1 MPVVSYLRVAQF
13 SHFISHIPI
22 RICIEF
28 QVYRVYKDCISGYK
42 GFIGTVSYTSS
53 TYTGNPYTYNGYTC
67 TWEKGRQLKSM
78 IKSGNSL
85 AFEYN
90 ANGIRT
96 KKTVNEIF
104 HNYYLEG
111 AKIHLET
118 IKNDT
123 NIKTLQYLY
132 DDNDDVSG
140 INYRG
145 DTYYFVKNLQGDVI
159 KLIDINGD
167 CVVKYTYNAW
177 GKICKITN
185 GYNVTI
191 SDTDTTHIANINPFR
206 YRGYYYDVETKL
218 YYLQSRYYDPE
229 TCRFINAD
237 EVDFISSSELNI
249 NLFIYCGNNPINYSD
264 IFGTNPVW
272 AVGIIAGIV
281 WGVLP
286 RLFWDI
292 IRGKFSSW
300 KDYLCDAVGG
310 AISGLITALTGN
322 STLSSFIGTFSSEM
336 LRFILNY
343 DFSKANTV
351 SIIKELISVFVKA
364 FIAALASIIA
374 GKILGKL
381 SKKNFSSKQIKNF
394 FKNTKKISSALG
406 IGKNGKTAR
415 RIWIIDSGISTLLNE
430 IIKMIFGQ

>member
-1 MPVVSYLRVAQF
+1 
-13 SHFISHIPI
+13 
-22 RICIEF
+22 
-28 QVYRVYKDCISGYK
+28 
-42 GFIGTVSYTSS
+42 
-53 TYTGNPYTYNGYTC
+53 
-67 TWEKGRQLKSM
+67 M

-237 EVDFISSSELNI
+237 DANIILFNEQKAI
-249 NLFIYCGNNPINYSD
+249 NLFAYCKNDCVNKVDHYG
-264 IFGTNPVW
+264 F
-272 AVGIIAGIV
+272 IAIE
-281 WGVLP
+281 L
-286 RLFWDI
+286 
-292 IRGKFSSW
+292 
-300 KDYLCDAVGG
+300 
-310 AISGLITALTGN
+310 TAA
-322 STLSSFIGTFSSEM
+322 TLSVALAALCAIAAIAAVLSPPMRRNLENLLQS
-336 LRFILNY
+336 LL
-343 DFSKANTV
+343 
-351 SIIKELISVFVKA
+351 
-364 FIAALASIIA
+364 AALASVWAMLVKAISDVVNKIKIKKRGKKRVWHHIVAKADLRAIISREVFLRPS
-374 GKILGKL
+374 KID
-381 SKKNFSSKQIKNF
+381 
-394 FKNTKKISSALG
+394 
-406 IGKNGKTAR
+406 
-415 RIWIIDSGISTLLNE
+415 IDSPLNLAYVEEVFHQHLHTTAYHIGVTLFLIQMRVLIPLSLPIVIPTMICLIMLK
-430 IIKMIFGQ
+430 IILEML